1 MTTTYTPLPPAPTS
15 RFVFDEHEL
24 RMADRVLPRGAMMT
38 FSEPVTIRSIQ
49 SDSTQVERA
58 LEDLDLIVM
67 WDASAPAHRM
77 RGRLS
82 RAVHF
87 VVDGDG
93 PRTSLR
99 AMLEVNAHDD
109 FVCDWLLT
117 AEPGAELPDGASVKC
132 FAGHPWQT
140 FEERL
145 RESLTPE
152 RARDCSRPLAL
163 GRMVFSPLTLED
175 DDIVRAQFDRM
186 KHGTYE
192 DAMRAVLRE
201 IERNR

>member
-1 MTTTYTPLPPAPTS
+1 MTTTYTPLTPAPTS

-38 FSEPVTIRSIQ
+38 FSDPVTIRSIQ

-145 RESLTPE
+145 RESLTRKGDGP
-152 RARDCSRPLAL
+152 RSLASGLEALTTIAWL
-163 GRMVFSPLTLED
+163 G
-175 DDIVRAQFDRM
+175 A
-186 KHGTYE
+186 G
-192 DAMRAVLRE
+192 AA
-201 IERNR
+201 